1 VDPDEARRSLDAM
14 RLLQDRTRE
23 EYIRQG
29 FARPGV
35 LLIALGLFL
44 VYASFDLPGRWDTV
58 ASLLGD
64 ALVLGVIAGSCA
76 RASVHRK
83 PRGAELVI
91 VLAASA
97 CLIAGFVTL
106 QVTATLVGLPAPY
119 TIAAAVMALAFVA
132 FMHPMRR
139 VYAKILR

>member
-1 VDPDEARRSLDAM
+1 MDLDEARRSLDTV
-14 RLLQDRTRE
+14 RLMQGRTRE

-44 VYASFDLPGRWDTV
+44 VCASFDLPGRWDTV
-58 ASLLGD
+58 AMLLGD
-64 ALVLGVIAGSCA
+64 ALILGVIAGGCA
-76 RASVHRK
+76 RASVHRR
-83 PRGAELVI
+83 PGGAELVI

-106 QVTATLVGLPAPY
+106 QIVARLVGLPAPY
-119 TIAAAVMALAFVA
+119 TIAAAVTALAFVA

-139 VYAKILR
+139 VYSKIVR